1 MKIDS
6 PLSPVKSRKRTT
18 RILFAL
24 FILVILYLC
33 ALDRV
38 EAISG
43 HPIEIVTDADPNRGS
58 EPSKYEMKGT
68 GEEVNQQDPHS
79 PEITQNTK
87 DSEMRFPVFSPKKL
101 PRVMIL
107 ILSYQKNF
115 ARRKRQREGWL
126 RDLPP
131 NYTYKYIMGNPS
143 SISWDSNEQREG
155 FDLEMRENN
164 DTVIALEVSESYR
177 KIAFKVFW
185 GFEWALQQTEKF
197 DYIVKTDD
205 DIQPKV
211 PMLVEIFERRPD
223 PDPFAYWGY
232 VYDDKFPV
240 RDPTSQWFLTREDY
254 ESDEGFPPYAC
265 GAFYFLTPD
274 LAQLVVDQFRS
285 PKFRV
290 FPFEDIQMGIVVKS
304 VGHEPQHNDNLYFCD
319 WELSKDPQKE
329 LFVHGQ

>member
-1 MKIDS
+1 MYLSVLDRLETISEHPVETTSDAGSYKEEEMYKNKFNEHLDPGDEQNAQSIDS
-6 PLSPVKSRKRTT
+6 SHKDVDKS
-18 RILFAL
+18 
-24 FILVILYLC
+24 
-33 ALDRV
+33 
-38 EAISG
+38 ISTN
-43 HPIEIVTDADPNRGS
+43 I
-58 EPSKYEMKGT
+58 
-68 GEEVNQQDPHS
+68 
-79 PEITQNTK
+79 
-87 DSEMRFPVFSPKKL
+87 PKKL
-101 PRVMIL
+101 PKVMIL

-126 RDLPP
+126 RELPP
-131 NYTYKYIMGNPS
+131 NYSYKYIMGNPS
-143 SISWDSNEQREG
+143 SISWDSNEQREF
-155 FDLEMRENN
+155 FDIEMSENN

-185 GFEWALQQTEKF
+185 GFEWALQQTESY

-211 PMLVEIFERRPD
+211 PMLIDIFEQRPV

-232 VYDDKFPV
+232 VYDDKVPV
-240 RDPTSQWFLTREDY
+240 RDPSSQWFLTREDY
-254 ESDEGFPPYAC
+254 DSDEGFPPYAC

-274 LAQLVVDQFRS
+274 LARLVVDQFRS

-304 VGHEPQHNDNLYFCD
+304 VGYKPQHNDDLYFCD
-319 WELSKDPQKE
+319 WELSKDDQKE